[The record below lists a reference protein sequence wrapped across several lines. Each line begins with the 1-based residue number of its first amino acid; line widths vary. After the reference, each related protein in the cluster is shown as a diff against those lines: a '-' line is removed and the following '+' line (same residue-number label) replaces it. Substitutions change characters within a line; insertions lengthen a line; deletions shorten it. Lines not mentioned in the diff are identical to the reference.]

1 VKYIL
6 LGLLIISFQVF
17 SQAEEKDHFM
27 RRSSYQ
33 LSPELFGL
41 EELEQS
47 LFSEISRESKD
58 LKKAKY
64 YLLNGKIKEA
74 ELQLS
79 KLAYSNTKLKPI
91 IYRYLAIL
99 SFVQGKYEKSLIY
112 LTLPELN
119 KFPDYARVCTL
130 QTLNQI
136 VLDKVANLEE
146 TWEKCR
152 VGNAQRFR
160 TLNLLWLDTL
170 VKIKVDHR
178 EGVTKVPFEK
188 VRLDTLP
195 IQDLKTLLKLSI
207 YLNQDEMILKEINRL
222 NVEDFKDQ
230 ELREILGH
238 IYYRNGQLVN
248 AYRFIEDLKTPNAET
263 IKGNLYI
270 LRGQYEIAYAQFKLA
285 LEIKQNSVNAL
296 ERLLPLS
303 WILGDW
309 SNGSVYAEN
318 LAADTRQL
326 PHKLT
331 LLTAFMLQRGEFEK
345 AEKLL
350 HYISQQGKGTHLDVT
365 QLQSFTKLMR
375 SKKDDLE
382 KAANLSC
389 QQYDLVNCWILY
401 QSTQWQDFPFMVRRQ
416 GEIEHGQ
423 KWKELV
429 SESTDNPLTETVYV
443 NQLDIEELDDAL
455 VELIPRTNNGK

>member
-1 VKYIL
+1 MKYIL
-6 LGLLIISFQVF
+6 LGLLLITFQSF
-17 SQAEEKDHFM
+17 SQVEENDHFM
-27 RRSSYQ
+27 RRGSYK
-33 LSPELFGL
+33 LSPELLGMQ
-41 EELEQS
+41 ELEQS

-64 YLLNGKIKEA
+64 YLLNGKVKEA

-99 SFVQGKYEKSLIY
+99 SFVQGKYEKSQIY
-112 LTLPELN
+112 LSLPELN

-130 QTLNQI
+130 QILNQI
-136 VLDKVANLEE
+136 ILDKVANLEE
-146 TWEKCR
+146 NWEKCR
-152 VGNAQRFR
+152 VGNAQRFKS
-160 TLNLLWLDTL
+160 LNLLWLDTL

-188 VRLDTLP
+188 VRLDTLS

-207 YLNQDEMILKEINRL
+207 YLNQDSMILKEINRL
-222 NVEDFKDQ
+222 KVEDFKDQ
-230 ELREILGH
+230 ELREIIGH

-248 AYRFIEDLKTPNAET
+248 AYRFVEDLKTPNAET

-309 SNGSVYAEN
+309 SNGSIYAEN
-318 LAADTRQL
+318 LSADPRQL

-331 LLTAFMLQRGEFEK
+331 LLTAFMIQRGEFEK

-350 HYISQQGKGTHLDVT
+350 YYISQQGKGTHLDVT
-365 QLQSFTKLMR
+365 QLHSFTNLMR
-375 SKKDDLE
+375 SKNEDLE
-382 KAANLSC
+382 KVASLSC

-401 QSTQWQDFPFMVRRQ
+401 QNAQWQNFPFMVRRQ

-429 SESTDNPLTETVYV
+429 SENPNNPLTETVYV
-443 NQLDIEELDDAL
+443 NQLDIEELDDSL
-455 VELIPRTNNGK
+455 VELIPRNNNAK